1 MLNGYVAETRD
12 RQFVDIEARLQS
24 LRVHFDEVLDSSF
37 DDVLDSDSG
46 EVLVAAKEK
55 KYYRNQLQP
64 IKRMD
69 SSVVITGDSSKIA
82 NTTAAKWLPVEAWSE
97 RGSRFM
103 PGESTEELQLLH
115 SY

>member
-1 MLNGYVAETRD
+1 MLNGYIADTRNS
-12 RQFVDIEARLQS
+12 QFMDVEARLQS
-24 LRVHFDEVLDSSF
+24 LGVHFDGVLDSGF
-37 DDVLDSDSG
+37 DGFLDSDSG

-64 IKRMD
+64 IKRME
-69 SSVVITGDSSKIA
+69 SGVVITGDSSKTA
-82 NTTAAKWLPVEAWSE
+82 NTTSAKWLPVEAWSE
-97 RGSRFM
+97 RESRFM